1 MNSTSDSVTTFSS
14 PNFIEISPLKQ
25 LMAVVTGYYSTLF
38 FVTFVS
44 ADEANTIHL
53 KCNIATSSSPCSV
66 LDHQVPVFIC
76 NKDALS
82 SSAWDVT
89 TQQVSNFD
97 ILTCIYTCLLQHLS
111 TSLMLVGLKLQSQA
125 YSHLWTSFSCLA
137 LRWKIWANK
146 VLTVTFSKIC
156 TLTWTSARKQK
167 ST

>member
-97 ILTCIYTCLLQHLS
+97 ILTCTYTCLLQHLRCKS
-111 TSLMLVGLKLQSQA
+111 HGCGSKTSISGLLTPVDQFLMPSSKLKNLS
-125 YSHLWTSFSCLA
+125 
-137 LRWKIWANK
+137 
-146 VLTVTFSKIC
+146 
-156 TLTWTSARKQK
+156 
-167 ST
+167 